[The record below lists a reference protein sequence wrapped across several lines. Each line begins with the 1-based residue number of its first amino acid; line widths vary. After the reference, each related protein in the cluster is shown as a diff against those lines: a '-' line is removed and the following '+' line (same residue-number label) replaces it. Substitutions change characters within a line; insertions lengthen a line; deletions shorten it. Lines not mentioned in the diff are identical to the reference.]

1 MLSNQFKAVVEG
13 RVAGKFV
20 FEVIDRVPTIQI
32 NEEGSELHKLEGQI
46 ELKNVSFYYPSRPD
60 SKVLNDF
67 STVFEK
73 GKTTAIVGPSGAGKS
88 SITLMIERFYTPTEG
103 TVLVDGKDLKTINL
117 QNYRQQIGY
126 VSQEPVLFNT
136 TIKKNILMGKPDAT
150 DEDIIE
156 ALKMS
161 NAWEFVQTQPDGI
174 NTFVG
179 AGGN

>member
-1 MLSNQFKAVVEG
+1 
-13 RVAGKFV
+13 
-20 FEVIDRVPTIQI
+20 
-32 NEEGSELHKLEGQI
+32 
-46 ELKNVSFYYPSRPD
+46 
-60 SKVLNDF
+60 
-67 STVFEK
+67 
-73 GKTTAIVGPSGAGKS
+73 
-88 SITLMIERFYTPTEG
+88 MIERFYSPTEG

-117 QNYRQQIGY
+117 QHYRQQIGY

-150 DEDIIE
+150 DEQIIE

-161 NAWEFVQTQPDGI
+161 NAWEFVKDQPDGI